1 MPYQNPYYPQY
12 QPAYQFQQPIHGFV
26 YVAGIE
32 GAKAY
37 QMPPNSEM
45 PLFDSTNDGVMYIK
59 TTDAAGYPTIKPVR
73 CTEIEEPADGPA
85 TRDDLNRMYSDL
97 ASQVEQLKGAINGL
111 VSTGAGSADSGNVAD
126 AGGNGKPA
134 GRRNAADAE
143 RQ

>member
-1 MPYQNPYYPQY
+1 MPYPNYY
-12 QPAYQFQQPIHGFV
+12 QPYQPYQPQQPIHGFV

-45 PLFDSTNDGVMYIK
+45 PLFDSTSNDVMFIK

-73 CTEIEEPADGPA
+73 CIEIEQPSNEAV
-85 TRDDLNRMYSDL
+85 TRDDLNRMYKDL

-111 VSTGAGSADSGNVAD
+111 VSTATAD
-126 AGGNGKPA
+126 AGVVLPA
-134 GRRNAADAE
+134 GGLGQPAAGGDAAHAV
-143 RQ
+143 Q